1 MLFLCQQMFSED
13 IDFCILKL
21 ESMTDGFDYFSQL
34 QREVRFIRELT
45 TAEEMLIKKRYKTD
59 FLPFPL
65 YK

>member
-1 MLFLCQQMFSED
+1 MLFSCQQMFSVD

-21 ESMTDGFDYFSQL
+21 ESKADVFEYFSQL